1 MKYNVTNCPAFD
13 KEQQECSSFDTDRLC
28 CWMNEDCIMKQ
39 IVNRYRYQQSIS
51 DLLEIEEME

>member
-13 KEQQECSSFDTDRLC
+13 KNQYECISQDTDRLC

-39 IVNRYRYQQSIS
+39 IVNRYQQSIS
-51 DLLEIEEME
+51 DLLEIEKMDE